1 MAGTTVSIAEGKKGF
16 SRIIHDSIEKKEEI
30 IITKRGKPVAVIIP
44 YDEYRRTLRR
54 EGYGKIMKTRKAFQK
69 AGIQADDVYKES
81 RNELE
86 KRP

>member
-16 SRIIHDSIEKKEEI
+16 SRIIHDSLEKKEEI

-44 YDEYRRTLRR
+44 YDEYLRTLRL
-54 EGYGKIMKTRKAFQK
+54 EGYGKIMETRKAFQK
-69 AGIQADDVYKES
+69 AGIQAGDVYKES